1 MKKLAPLSFLPSR
14 SLPKRLLKAAP
25 PSKANNLRPAAF
37 ILVLV
42 CALVCAPAGYAAK
55 PVNDQ
60 ATATLKEIDTSL
72 GAPRQEKEEEEI
84 LSPSE
89 KTATRLRA
97 EKVASWLRQAEVA
110 MRIRDFKT
118 AEAFYLQV
126 LAYEVPDDVRRETM
140 LSMAKLFDASGETAK
155 QAAVLEKFIEA
166 FPEDP
171 GVPQV
176 YIKVGILYR
185 ELGLTSL
192 AMMRFYSVLNF
203 SLKIDL
209 NRIEAYR
216 ELCIRAQMEIADTH
230 FVENRYSEA
239 IKFYSR
245 LRLLEL
251 SPEDRA
257 RAIFQTAEC
266 HYLMKSYP
274 DAIANFESF
283 IASYPKDAKT
293 PEAMFN
299 LADSYSKVGRYPD
312 ASRIVLDLL
321 KRESKNA
328 EGDEKQWIYWQKKA
342 GMQMASNF
350 FSQNDFANALTLYQ
364 AMLPLGTEPGWTW
377 SILYQIGMCY
387 EKLSMPEKAK
397 DAYQKILDWLERDRN
412 TALKDE
418 TLKSTYDMAKWRI
431 DNLQWRSDTS
441 DKLEKL
447 LDKSRN

>member
-1 MKKLAPLSFLPSR
+1 MCGLMGVPGAWASERASDE
-14 SLPKRLLKAAP
+14 
-25 PSKANNLRPAAF
+25 
-37 ILVLV
+37 
-42 CALVCAPAGYAAK
+42 
-55 PVNDQ
+55 VN
-60 ATATLKEIDTSL
+60 ATLKEIKTSI
-72 GAPRQEKEEEEI
+72 GEAPKEKEEEDI

-89 KTATRLRA
+89 QTAARLRT
-97 EKVASWLRQAEVA
+97 EKVAGWLRQAEVA

-126 LAYEVPDDVRRETM
+126 LAYEIPDDVRRETM
-140 LSMAKLFDASGETAK
+140 LSMAKLFDLSGEAAK
-155 QAAVLEKFIEA
+155 QAAVLEKFIET
-166 FPEDP
+166 FPDDP

-203 SLKIDL
+203 SLKIES
-209 NRIEAYR
+209 NKIEAYR
-216 ELCIRAQMEIADTH
+216 QLSIRAQMEIADTH
-230 FVENRYSEA
+230 FAERRYDEA

-245 LRLLEL
+245 LRLLDL

-266 HYLMKSYP
+266 HYLMKKYP

-283 IASYPKDAKT
+283 IASYPADAKT
-293 PEAMFN
+293 PEAMFS
-299 LADSYSKVGRYPD
+299 LADSYSQVGRYPD

-321 KRESKNA
+321 KRESKKA

-342 GMQMASNF
+342 GMQMAANF

-364 AMLPLGTEPGWTW
+364 AMLPLGTEPAWTW
-377 SILYQIGMCY
+377 PILYQIGMCY
-387 EKLSMPEKAK
+387 ERLSMPEKSK
-397 DAYQKILDWLERDRN
+397 ESYQKIIDWLERDRGP
-412 TALKDE
+412 ALNDE

-431 DNLQWRSDTS
+431 DNLQWRADTS

-447 LDKSRN
+447 LDKSRS